1 MRIADRAIPSDS
13 TVVVV
18 GANGYMAV
26 ETCEKLL
33 QAGYRVCGT
42 VRDVERHRNWMH
54 ALFDENWPDRF
65 ELVQVQDFQDTD
77 AFDNAFQGASGVIY
91 PSMPMIFDADP
102 VKVYEPMIKGVVNTL
117 CKRQLPYELT
127 NDMFNYEA
135 IEKVQDG
142 PVDASFERI
151 LAVYSAGRTLA
162 ELEFWKCVKA
172 NNPPF
177 VANCVVPDGQFGRV
191 IDTQNINLGARSSTR
206 QLMHALQGQWD
217 KIKLDIASVTD
228 VQNSARLLV
237 AAVAL
242 ASIKNQRIFSY
253 YINMTW
259 NDMRRKIRE
268 MCPDRP
274 ELVTGDNRQKERR
287 DTSHASKLIARAE
300 DILRAVGQHGFVSE
314 DDIICDFV
322 TSVFT

>member
-77 AFDNAFQGASGVIY
+77 AFDNAFQARAGVQRY
-91 PSMPMIFDADP
+91 VLSSSSKAVHSNVSD
-102 VKVYEPMIKGVVNTL
+102 E
-117 CKRQLPYELT
+117 PYELT